1 MNNAY
6 LKGFCSEVYDFQGK
20 APSDDLNV
28 TETIEDFLMT
38 LATENNITD
47 NDLDILVDVCTAETE
62 AQALKLDVQ
71 NLRAPLGYLA
81 LIIIIFAGPLGDKY
95 NRKKPFLL
103 LPMIGELISVLAYLT
118 TSIFKTTVPMQFHL
132 YLETFVNSLCGGFS
146 LMLMGVFSILAATT
160 AEEDRTFRFGVFSAF
175 SSGAGIVLSPLA
187 KYVFEFLGY
196 VSKYI
201 KKLILIKLFYL
212 QNILLDM
219 FLLCILIHVL
229 GIIYIIFF
237 IEEVPSNTP
246 DAKSDVE
253 KEKTVAINKET
264 GLDNPGY
271 DTTTE
276 GSSASTLE
284 MRFRNKSEEIVA
296 KTLPAALPD
305 TMTKET
311 HKNFIRESFDMF
323 ISNFKVFS
331 VVRPFSGRMILW
343 LVIIGYSI
351 FAFSNSKS
359 FILVVFRNILNY
371 Y

>member
-201 KKLILIKLFYL
+201 KNL
-212 QNILLDM
+212 
-219 FLLCILIHVL
+219 
-229 GIIYIIFF
+229 
-237 IEEVPSNTP
+237 S
-246 DAKSDVE
+246 
-253 KEKTVAINKET
+253 
-264 GLDNPGY
+264 
-271 DTTTE
+271 
-276 GSSASTLE
+276 
-284 MRFRNKSEEIVA
+284 
-296 KTLPAALPD
+296 
-305 TMTKET
+305 
-311 HKNFIRESFDMF
+311 
-323 ISNFKVFS
+323 
-331 VVRPFSGRMILW
+331 
-343 LVIIGYSI
+343 
-351 FAFSNSKS
+351 
-359 FILVVFRNILNY
+359 
-371 Y
+371 